1 MDFSKTLIH
10 CSSIGKL
17 LTDPQKKI
25 DKEAGN
31 LSATAKTHL
40 IEIYAKERYNFQKEL
55 DNKYIRKGNTVEQE
69 AIDELSLQIRMP
81 LEKNEETFKN
91 DFFVGT
97 PDCFTNSIVFDVKSS
112 YDWLTFLSNIPSDL
126 DPMYEAQLN
135 GYMDLLNIDKGYIVY
150 VLLDTPFEEIEKQ
163 KYYLFTKGSY
173 ISEESP
179 EFLKLWTEKEKNLI
193 FSHHPIEERILF
205 FEVQRNHELIYN
217 AKIKVDKARQFLEEF
232 HHSHKYFN
240 HTSLKNI
247 IHSLHNQQ

>member
-17 LTDPQKKI
+17 LTEPKSKA
-25 DKEAGN
+25 DKEAN
-31 LSATAKTHL
+31 ELSATTKSHL
-40 IEIYAKERYNFQKEL
+40 VEVYARERYNFHKEL

-81 LEKNEETFKN
+81 LEKNEETFRN
-91 DFFVGT
+91 EFFVGT
-97 PDCFTNSIVFDVKSS
+97 PDVFTETMLFDVKSS
-112 YDWLTFLSNIPSDL
+112 YDWLTFLANIPSEL

-135 GYMDLLNIDKGYIVY
+135 GYMDLLGISKGYIVY

-179 EFLKLWTEKEKNLI
+179 EFLKLWAEKEKNFI
-193 FSHHPIEERILF
+193 FSNYPIEERILF
-205 FEVQRNHELIYN
+205 FEVNRNQDLI
-217 AKIKVDKARQFLEEF
+217 DKAKAKVIKAREFLEDF
-232 HHSHKYFN
+232 HKKHKSFN
-240 HTSLKNI
+240 ENSIKNI
-247 IHSLHNQQ
+247 IHELHKQQ

>member
-40 IEIYAKERYNFQKEL
+40 IEIYADEKYDFKKEL
-55 DNKYIRKGNTVEQE
+55 DNKYIRKGNTVEAE
-69 AIDELSLQIRMP
+69 AIEELSLQIRMP
-81 LEKNEETFKN
+81 LEKNEEVFRN
-91 DFFVGT
+91 EFFVGT
-97 PDCFTNSIVFDVKSS
+97 PDCFTKNLLFDVKSS
-112 YDWLTFLSNIPSDL
+112 HDWLTFLANIPSDL
-126 DPMYEAQLN
+126 DSMYEAQLN

-179 EFLKLWTEKEKNLI
+179 DFLKLWAEKEKNLI

-205 FEVQRNHELIYN
+205 FEVQRNHELIYK
-217 AKIKVDKARQFLEEF
+217 AKQKVEKSRQFLEDF
-232 HHSHKYFN
+232 HQKHKRFN
-240 HTSLKNI
+240 ENSIKNI
-247 IHSLHNQQ
+247 IHELHNA

>member
-17 LTDPQKKI
+17 LTEPKLKA
-25 DKEAGN
+25 DKEAGE

-81 LEKNEETFKN
+81 LEKNQETFRN

-97 PDCFTNSIVFDVKSS
+97 PDCFTDSIVFDVKSS

-126 DPMYEAQLN
+126 DPMYEGQLN

-179 EFLKLWTEKEKNLI
+179 EFLKLWAEKEKNLI

-217 AKIKVDKARQFLEEF
+217 AKRKVDKARNFLEDF
-232 HHSHKYFN
+232 HKKHRTFN
-240 HTSLKNI
+240 ENSIKNI

>member
-17 LTDPQKKI
+17 LTEPKAKA
-25 DKEAGN
+25 DKEAGE

-40 IEIYAKERYNFQKEL
+40 IEVYARERYDFQKEL

-81 LEKNEETFKN
+81 LEKNEETFRN
-91 DFFVGT
+91 EFFVGT
-97 PDCFTNSIVFDVKSS
+97 PDVFTETMLFDVKSS
-112 YDWLTFLSNIPSDL
+112 YDWLTFLANIPSEL

-135 GYMDLLNIDKGYIVY
+135 GYMDLLGISKGYIVY

-179 EFLKLWTEKEKNLI
+179 EFLKLWAEKEKNFI
-193 FSHHPIEERILF
+193 FSNYPIEERILF
-205 FEVQRNHELIYN
+205 FEVNRNQDLI
-217 AKIKVDKARQFLEEF
+217 DKAKAKVIKAREFLEDF
-232 HHSHKYFN
+232 HKKHKSFN
-240 HTSLKNI
+240 ENSIKNI
-247 IHSLHNQQ
+247 IHELHKQQ

>member
-17 LTDPQKKI
+17 LTEPKAKA
-25 DKEAGN
+25 DKEAGE

-40 IEIYAKERYNFQKEL
+40 IEVYARERYDFQKEL

-81 LEKNEETFKN
+81 LEKNEETFRN
-91 DFFVGT
+91 EFFVGT
-97 PDCFTNSIVFDVKSS
+97 PDVFTETMLFDVKSS
-112 YDWLTFLSNIPSDL
+112 YDWLTFLANIPSEL

-135 GYMDLLNIDKGYIVY
+135 GYMDLLGISKGYIVY

-179 EFLKLWTEKEKNLI
+179 EFLKLWAEKEKNFI
-193 FSHHPIEERILF
+193 FSNHPIEERILF
-205 FEVQRNHELIYN
+205 FEVNRNQDLI
-217 AKIKVDKARQFLEEF
+217 DKAKAKVIKAREFLEDF
-232 HHSHKYFN
+232 HKKHKSFN
-240 HTSLKNI
+240 ENSIKNI
-247 IHSLHNQQ
+247 IHELHKQQ